1 MEIQME
7 QRKQMHLKNKLAIAI
22 LLVIL
27 CVSLTSCGGNMTD
40 ESARTELERLLPT
53 SYEMNEIF
61 WGKGLP
67 TVENTSTDRY
77 KTVKDESGYE
87 NIDEIL
93 RKASTVFSADYLA
106 SIEDAIFVGNEE
118 VFPRYKEIN
127 GILKADT
134 QNEGFDIKGN
144 IVIESAR
151 IKKQN
156 RAMMIIEADYA
167 DGGTAEL
174 SLILQN
180 GKWYL
185 NSPTY

>member
-1 MEIQME
+1 MKLQME
-7 QRKQMHLKNKLAIAI
+7 QRKKMHLKNKIISLVL
-22 LLVIL
+22 LLVL
-27 CVSLTSCGGNMTD
+27 CLSLSSCGGNMTD
-40 ESARTELERLLPT
+40 ELARAELERLLPT

-67 TVENTSTDRY
+67 TVENSSTDRY

-87 NIDEIL
+87 NVDEIL
-93 RKASTVFSADYLA
+93 RKASTVFSEDYLK
-106 SIEDAIFVGNEE
+106 SIEEAVFVGNEE
-118 VFPRYKEIN
+118 SFPRYKEIN

-134 QNEGFDIKGN
+134 QNKGFDIKGN

-167 DGGTAEL
+167 DGGKAEL

>member
-1 MEIQME
+1 MKLQKE
-7 QRKQMHLKNKLAIAI
+7 QRKQMHLKNKLLAVI
-22 LLVIL
+22 LLLVV
-27 CVSLTSCGGNMTD
+27 CFSLSSCGGNMTD
-40 ESARTELERLLPT
+40 ELARAELERLLPT
-53 SYEMNEIF
+53 SYELNEIF

-87 NIDEIL
+87 SVDEIL
-93 RKASTVFSADYLA
+93 RKASTVFSADYLK
-106 SIEDAIFVGNEE
+106 SIEDAIFIGNEE
-118 VFPRYKEIN
+118 VYPRYKEIN
-127 GILKADT
+127 GVLKADT
-134 QNEGFDIKGN
+134 QNEGFNIKGN
-144 IVIESAR
+144 IVIETAK

-156 RAMMIIEADYA
+156 RAMMIVEADYE

-180 GKWYL
+180 GRWYL

>member
-1 MEIQME
+1 M
-7 QRKQMHLKNKLAIAI
+7 KANKMHLNNKLIAALL
-22 LLVIL
+22 LLVV
-27 CVSLTSCGGNMTD
+27 CFSLSSCGGNMTD
-40 ESARTELERLLPT
+40 ELARIELERLLPT

-67 TVENTSTDRY
+67 TVENSSTDRY
-77 KTVKDESGYE
+77 KTVKDESGYD
-87 NIDEIL
+87 NVDEIL
-93 RKASTVFSADYLA
+93 RKASTVFSKEYLD
-106 SIEDAIFVGNEE
+106 SITDAIFVGNEE

-127 GILKADT
+127 GILKADST
-134 QNEGFDIKGN
+134 NQGFNIKGN
-144 IVIESAR
+144 IVIETAK

-180 GKWYL
+180 GQWYL